1 MAHTNKPHIVHV
13 NGIKNAIIH
22 IYGVGQNK
30 TSKPEGKKMYYIIT
44 TQHASP
50 KKGGIPVH
58 LCGLLQEPAVGGK
71 ITQAAT

>member
-1 MAHTNKPHIVHV
+1 
-13 NGIKNAIIH
+13 
-22 IYGVGQNK
+22 
-30 TSKPEGKKMYYIIT
+30 MYYIIT

-50 KKGGIPVH
+50 KKGGIPIH